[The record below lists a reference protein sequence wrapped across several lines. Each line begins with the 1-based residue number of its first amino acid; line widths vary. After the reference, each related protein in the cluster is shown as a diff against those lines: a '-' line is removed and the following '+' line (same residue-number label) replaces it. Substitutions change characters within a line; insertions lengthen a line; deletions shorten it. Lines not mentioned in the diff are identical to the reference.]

1 MSMDAMTLERTYGER
16 LTRVWARLEDLAGRT
31 PTAGRLTDPDPSDEE
46 RWDWGQVWAHIAE
59 FPGYW
64 LDQLAKAMKRSSGKP
79 PKFGRTRTDPARIA
93 AIEADRSVPVAD
105 LWGRIEPQLA
115 RLGTTLEAFADE
127 DWGFEVT
134 HPTLGVMAMPAILDR
149 FLVGH
154 LEEHAQQLESLVQ

>member
-1 MSMDAMTLERTYGER
+1 
-16 LTRVWARLEDLAGRT
+16 
-31 PTAGRLTDPDPSDEE
+31 
-46 RWDWGQVWAHIAE
+46 
-59 FPGYW
+59 
-64 LDQLAKAMKRSSGKP
+64 
-79 PKFGRTRTDPARIA
+79 RIA

-134 HPTLGVMAMPAILDR
+134 HPTLGVMVMPAILDR

-154 LEEHAQQLESLVQ
+154 LEEHAQQLEGLVGEGPGLRPAEASHRVVPPRRFARLGRAEVA